1 MTDISKIMT
10 TDVFTLTPEHNLSDA
25 RLMMME
31 NRIRHIPIV
40 DQQQLLVGII
50 SQRDVLG
57 AEESSIYGIKTD
69 LRLER
74 EQQIK
79 ISDFYHK
86 NLVTIPPQ
94 ATVHQA
100 ALYLQ
105 KHKIGCLPV
114 VKDNKLLGLVTDSD
128 FVNVAINLL
137 EVISEPHEHVY

>member
-1 MTDISKIMT
+1 MTDISKIMS
-10 TDVFTLTPEHNLSDA
+10 TDVFTLTPEQSLSDA
-25 RLMMME
+25 RLMMTE

-50 SQRDVLG
+50 SQRDVLA
-57 AEESSIYGIKTD
+57 AEESSLYGIKTD
-69 LRLER
+69 LRIER

-79 ISDFYHK
+79 IGDFYHK
-86 NLVTIPPQ
+86 KLVTIPPQ

-114 VKDNKLLGLVTDSD
+114 VENNKLLGLVTDSD